1 MSMILSYRMSIGEA
15 YDHPFRK
22 VSGEESEMIALRTE
36 QLILEQYGKISIS
49 ERDLL
54 KTGIEEL
61 EKSLETTGNPFT
73 YNAIS
78 TELSNYK
85 QAYSKYK
92 KGVITYN
99 ENYQGEGDVFCTT
112 EWVELTDEE
121 IEDPML
127 VINEAKKH
135 AERFQKWQEESH
147 DKMVDKN
154 IRERGNNI

>member
-15 YDHPFRK
+15 YDHPLRK
-22 VSGEESEMIALRTE
+22 VSGEESQMIALRTE
-36 QLILEQYGKISIS
+36 QMILEKYGGISIS
-49 ERDLL
+49 ERNVL
-54 KTGIEEL
+54 KAGIEEL
-61 EKSLETTGNPFT
+61 EENLETASNSFV
-73 YNAIS
+73 YRAIAS
-78 TELSNYK
+78 ELSNYK
-85 QAYSKYK
+85 QVYSKYK

-121 IEDPML
+121 IENPML

-135 AERFQKWQEESH
+135 AEILQKWQEESH

-154 IRERGNNI
+154 LRERGR